1 MAYRFKR
8 KQAVTQ
14 NLRRIARQQID
25 RACTELTREA
35 PTRAE
40 DIHAARK
47 RFKKLRSLLRLAKPS
62 LAGDVYR
69 TGNRRLRDLGHALAG
84 RRDAEVMLET
94 LDSLARDLREDGH
107 DPGLDALYDVLQAR
121 LAAGEAAALDA
132 SGTSGQE
139 AAGELARIGAGLDD
153 WELDTDGYAALAPG
167 LLTGYRR
174 GRKAMRRA
182 SRQQRSATRFH
193 DWRKRVKDH
202 WYHCRLL
209 RYLWPGP
216 LRARADELKA
226 LSDLLGDDH
235 DLAVFRQTL
244 GAIPDHV
251 LTSGTRERLLA
262 AIRDRQRSLR
272 KAAFRLGQRV
282 YAEKPRDFDR
292 RFSRYA
298 QAARR

>member
-1 MAYRFKR
+1 MPYRFKR
-8 KQAVTQ
+8 KQAVAQ

-35 PTRAE
+35 PTRAA

-62 LAGDVYR
+62 LAGDVFS

-107 DPGLDALYDVLQAR
+107 DPGLDALYDILQAR

-132 SGTSGQE
+132 SGTSGQ
-139 AAGELARIGAGLDD
+139 AAARELAKIGAGLDD
-153 WELDTDGYAALAPG
+153 WELDADGYAALAPG

-174 GRKAMRRA
+174 GRKAMHRARR
-182 SRQQRSATRFH
+182 RRSDARFH

-244 GAIPDHV
+244 DAVPDHA
-251 LTSGTRERLLA
+251 LASGTRERLLA

-272 KAAFRLGQRV
+272 KAAFRLGRRV
-282 YAEKPRDFDR
+282 YAEKPRDFGR
-292 RFSRYA
+292 RFERYA
-298 QAARR
+298 QAARH